1 MNYAAYGNRYQKV
14 HEKRKIIKTKRTKLD
29 LIKMSDDEIVYGSG
43 ERMLGMSK
51 VGTLKGIFLR
61 EWRYRRRRKQIWA
74 RLSNVIYEPQ

>member
-51 VGTLKGIFLR
+51 VGTLKGIFF
-61 EWRYRRRRKQIWA
+61 A
-74 RLSNVIYEPQ
+74 RMEVSTGTQTNLGSIE